1 MYIKHFTF
9 LIKATQ
15 AREFNLTDEKVM
27 QHYNYMIL
35 SYWRRISCSLS
46 GKRTSFSAAPSAL
59 SAPSVSVPRSCC
71 QDFSWHFLLMAAKC
85 LLLCKIAGVIRRW
98 ILGTLYFWVL
108 PSFKGLGVLSC
119 LVLGLLL
126 RQRTALHFQQQLPKN
141 GHCHYVFRERKVAA
155 DSTLP
160 LCCLKASRG
169 LALLRHPNYNVA

>member
-1 MYIKHFTF
+1 
-9 LIKATQ
+9 
-15 AREFNLTDEKVM
+15 M

-126 RQRTALHFQQQLPKN
+126 RQRTALHFQQQLPKWPS
-141 GHCHYVFRERKVAA
+141 GHVDFHRINL
-155 DSTLP
+155 TLSCRSESSNIS
-160 LCCLKASRG
+160 LVVYKFSQD
-169 LALLRHPNYNVA
+169 NK

>member
-59 SAPSVSVPRSCC
+59 SAPYSVSVPRSCC

-126 RQRTALHFQQQLPKN
+126 RQRTALHFQQQLPKWP
-141 GHCHYVFRERKVAA
+141 
-155 DSTLP
+155 LP
-160 LCCLKASRG
+160 LCFLREEG
-169 LALLRHPNYNVA
+169 GGWFHTPPLLPEGIQGPCIAATS

>member
-1 MYIKHFTF
+1 
-9 LIKATQ
+9 
-15 AREFNLTDEKVM
+15 M

-71 QDFSWHFLLMAAKC
+71 QDFSWHLLLMAAKC

-119 LVLGLLL
+119 LGPSPPTEDCPPFSAAAAKMAIAIMFFERGRWRLIPHSPSVAWRHPG
-126 RQRTALHFQQQLPKN
+126 ALH
-141 GHCHYVFRERKVAA
+141 
-155 DSTLP
+155 
-160 LCCLKASRG
+160 CCDIPEICLFNLVVRIKFAT
-169 LALLRHPNYNVA
+169 

>member
-1 MYIKHFTF
+1 
-9 LIKATQ
+9 
-15 AREFNLTDEKVM
+15 M

-59 SAPSVSVPRSCC
+59 SAPYSVSVPRSCC

-126 RQRTALHFQQQLPKN
+126 RQRTALHFQQQLPKWPS
-141 GHCHYVFRERKVAA
+141 GHVDFHRI
-155 DSTLP
+155 DLTLSCRSESSNIS
-160 LCCLKASRG
+160 LVVYKFSQD
-169 LALLRHPNYNVA
+169 NK

>member
-1 MYIKHFTF
+1 
-9 LIKATQ
+9 
-15 AREFNLTDEKVM
+15 
-27 QHYNYMIL
+27 MIL

-59 SAPSVSVPRSCC
+59 SAPYSVSVPRSCC

-126 RQRTALHFQQQLPKN
+126 RQRTALHFQQQLPKWPS
-141 GHCHYVFRERKVAA
+141 GHVDFHRI
-155 DSTLP
+155 DLTLSCRSESSNIS
-160 LCCLKASRG
+160 LVVYKFSQD
-169 LALLRHPNYNVA
+169 NK

>member
-1 MYIKHFTF
+1 
-9 LIKATQ
+9 
-15 AREFNLTDEKVM
+15 M

-126 RQRTALHFQQQLPKN
+126 RQRTALHFQQQLPKMAIAIM
-141 GHCHYVFRERKVAA
+141 FLERGRWRLIPHSPSVAW
-155 DSTLP
+155 
-160 LCCLKASRG
+160 
-169 LALLRHPNYNVA
+169 RHPGALHCCDIPEICLLDLVVHIKFAI

>member
-1 MYIKHFTF
+1 
-9 LIKATQ
+9 
-15 AREFNLTDEKVM
+15 
-27 QHYNYMIL
+27 MIL

-71 QDFSWHFLLMAAKC
+71 QDFSWHLLLMAAKC

-126 RQRTALHFQQQLPKN
+126 RQRTALHFQQQLPKWPS
-141 GHCHYVFRERKVAA
+141 GHVDFHRI
-155 DSTLP
+155 DLTLSCRSESSNIS
-160 LCCLKASRG
+160 LVVYKFSQD
-169 LALLRHPNYNVA
+169 NK